1 MGHLQFGLMVAH
13 VGQKYKKYY
22 NGVLLLN
29 IAFAPWIVVVG
40 S

>member
-13 VGQKYKKYY
+13 VGQKYY